1 MIKNIVDGDIRVI
14 NSFVFLSFR
23 DKQAHKNI

>member
-23 DKQAHKNI
+23 DKQAHINI